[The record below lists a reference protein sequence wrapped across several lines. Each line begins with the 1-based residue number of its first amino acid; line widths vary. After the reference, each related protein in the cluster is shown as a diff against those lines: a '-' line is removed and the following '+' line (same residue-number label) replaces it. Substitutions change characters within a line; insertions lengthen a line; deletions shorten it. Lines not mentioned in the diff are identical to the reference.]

1 MRLTEQL
8 SHSDLVEAVPDPS
21 REVGAPGLTARVRIY
36 RDAFGIPHVW
46 AESTWDAF
54 FGQGYATAQDRLWYM
69 DYFRRWAHGRWAEV
83 VGQEGLEQDLLMRNF
98 QIDRIVRR
106 DYEAITDSARQ
117 MVDAY
122 AAGVNAFVDTADKL
136 PVEYGIA
143 GVRPETWQPW
153 DCIAIHKVRHVF
165 MGQANSKL
173 TRARQIALF
182 GPEFAA
188 LLRRYRPGDRQ
199 VIVKPDLDY
208 VEQISSGLAELTEG
222 AEAIRWMLESEFGGS
237 NSWAESGARTAT
249 GKPLMAGEAHRPPS
263 TPNVYYQNHIRCPEF
278 DVMGMSFA
286 GCPGFPNFGHNGS
299 VAWCVTNGETDGQD
313 LYVEEFSAEH
323 PELYRVEDGWEAA
336 DVRTETVHVSGSVDE
351 TVEIVNTRHGP
362 IIWGDRRQG
371 YGIAFK
377 YPANTIPDTDMNCI
391 FDMLLAKNADEL
403 DESFRDWVDPG
414 NGFVYVDA
422 AGDIGFLCRSKVP
435 IRDRS
440 NGWLPVPG
448 SKSRHEWN
456 GYIPF
461 DELPRARNP
470 QSGYLVTANNRLVDD
485 SYPHYLTN
493 DYAPSFRADRVA
505 ERLKVLNAATLEE
518 VESIHSEGVSIPA
531 QTFQRAVASLTPTR
545 PVVCAARDM
554 LLAWDR
560 DMSPD
565 AVAPSIYSALRLKLS
580 LRIAE
585 EVLMRAGLPTTRNTG
600 PRAASL
606 DPPSDLVTMIATQV
620 NLPLVG
626 MLDENAKD
634 LLPAGCEWSE
644 VLEEALADAVEY
656 LQARWGHDMSSW
668 NWGSIHTT
676 HSPHTLSGAF
686 PELSESLDPPSVG
699 MGGDTEVPRSCGYLM
714 NNPFV
719 ITGMPVARY
728 IVDPSDWDRSGW
740 VIPYGASGHPGSEHY
755 ADQLPLWASYQLV
768 PMTYTWEKVRSKSVT
783 VQDLKVPG

>member
-1 MRLTEQL
+1 MRPTRQL
-8 SHSDLVEAVPDPS
+8 SRSDLAEAVPDAS
-21 REVGAPGLTARVRIY
+21 RDVVAPGLKALVQIY

-54 FGQGYATAQDRLWYM
+54 FGQGFATAQDRLWYM
-69 DYFRRWAHGRWAEV
+69 DYFRRWAYGRWAEV
-83 VGQEGLEQDLLMRNF
+83 VGQEGLEQDLLLRKF

-106 DYEAITDSARQ
+106 DYEAISDSARQ

-122 AAGVNAFVDTADKL
+122 AAGINAFVETADKL
-136 PVEYGIA
+136 PIEYEIA
-143 GVRPETWQPW
+143 GVQPETWQPW

-165 MGQANSKL
+165 MGQANAKL
-173 TRARQIALF
+173 MRARQIALF

-208 VEQISSGLAELTEG
+208 VEHISSGLTELTEG
-222 AEAIRWMLESEFGGS
+222 AEAIRWMLEAEFGGS
-237 NSWAESGARTAT
+237 NSWAVSGARTAT
-249 GKPLMAGEAHRPPS
+249 GMPLMAGEAHRPPS

-278 DVMGMSFA
+278 DAMGMSFA

-323 PELYRVEDGWEAA
+323 PEQYRTEDGWENAEI
-336 DVRTETVHVSGSVDE
+336 RTEVVRVSGSPD
-351 TVEIVNTRHGP
+351 EIVEMVKTRHGP
-362 IIWGDRRQG
+362 MIWGDLRQG

-391 FDMLLAKNADEL
+391 FNMLVAKNADEL
-403 DESFRDWVDPG
+403 DGSFGDWVDPG
-414 NGFVYVDA
+414 NGFLYVNT

-448 SKSRHEWN
+448 ADSRHEWK
-456 GYIPF
+456 GFIPF
-461 DELPRARNP
+461 DEHPRARNP
-470 QSGYLVTANNRLVDD
+470 KCGYLVTANNRLVDD

-493 DYAPSFRADRVA
+493 DYAPSFRAERVA
-505 ERLKVLNAATLEE
+505 ERLKALNAATPEQ

-531 QTFQRAVASLTPTR
+531 RTFQRALAHISPDSPLVR
-545 PVVCAARDM
+545 EARDL

-560 DMSPD
+560 AMSPD

-580 LRIAE
+580 LRITE
-585 EVLMRAGLPTTRNTG
+585 EVLTRASLPSTQNTG
-600 PRAASL
+600 PQAASL
-606 DPPSDLVTMIATQV
+606 EPPSGLVTVIATQV

-626 MLDENAKD
+626 MLEEDAKD
-634 LLPAGCEWSE
+634 FLPAGCEWSE
-644 VLEEALADAVEY
+644 VLAEALSDAVEY
-656 LQARWGHDMSSW
+656 LKARWGDDMSAW
-668 NWGSIHTT
+668 TWGSIHTT
-676 HSPHTLSGAF
+676 HSPHTLSSAF
-686 PELSESLDPPSVG
+686 PELSDLLDPPSVG

-714 NNPFV
+714 NDPFV

-728 IVDPSDWDRSGW
+728 LVDPSDWDKSGW

-755 ADQLPLWASYQLV
+755 ADQLALWASYRLV
-768 PMTYTWEKVRSKSVT
+768 PMTYTWDKVRSEADT
-783 VQDLKVPG
+783 VQELNLPA